1 MLGTVLAVAV
11 GSAVGAPT
19 RYVLDRLVSSR
30 HERLFPWGTF
40 TVNIS
45 GSFLLGLLVSAG
57 AHGGVEPWLLAALGT
72 GFLGAYT
79 TFSTY
84 TWESMRLVEDGAVLV
99 ACLNLGG
106 SVVAGAVA
114 AAAGLAVGGL

>member
-1 MLGTVLAVAV
+1 VLATVLGVVV

-19 RYVLDRLVSSR
+19 RYLLDQLISTR
-30 HERLFPWGTF
+30 HDRLFPWGTF
-40 TVNIS
+40 VVNVT
-45 GSFLLGLLVSAG
+45 GSFLLGLLVA
-57 AHGGVEPWLLAALGT
+57 AATRGGVDTWLLAALGT
-72 GFLGAYT
+72 GFLGSYT

-84 TWESMRLVEDGAVLV
+84 AWESMRLVEDGAVLL

-114 AAAGLAVGGL
+114 AAAGLVAGGM